1 MSIRWQYIRAQAAAI
16 RAHYVAETRVP
27 APDLLP
33 LDDVLDGYLLS
44 AFDDP
49 SLDPRINGELNPV
62 IGSIRLRPGMSPE
75 KRRFIIAHELGH
87 FVLEHA
93 ATLYEDD
100 ETTIDE
106 RASGGGDQDAGVLR
120 AYNTRERHETRPTSS
135 RSSCSFPRT
144 FSGPQSSSLVGP
156 RRRSARG
163 LESHSTLFAHRSS
176 MSAVLSRLS
185 SKDRHML
192 TRRRAAPLTTISRRP

>member
-120 AYNTRERHETRPTSS
+120 AYNTRERHEYE
-135 RSSCSFPRT
+135 
-144 FSGPQSSSLVGP
+144 
-156 RRRSARG
+156 AN
-163 LESHSTLFAHRSS
+163 LFALELLIP
-176 MSAVLSRLS
+176 ADVLWASVQLPGWTEASLGARFGV
-185 SKDRHML
+185 L
-192 TRRRAAPLTTISRRP
+192 TRRCSHTDHQCLLS